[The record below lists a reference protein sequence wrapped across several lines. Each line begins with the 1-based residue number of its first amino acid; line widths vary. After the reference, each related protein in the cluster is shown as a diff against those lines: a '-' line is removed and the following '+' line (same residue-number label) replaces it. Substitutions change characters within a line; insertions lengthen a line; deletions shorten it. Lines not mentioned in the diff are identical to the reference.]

1 MQMSVD
7 CPIFDMPGYAIDDTS
22 QYTGKNNVPYIDAA
36 SAWDDQAGR
45 LIVFAIN
52 RNQTEEYP
60 LEIDVRGFE
69 EIEAVKHYQIF
80 SEDFDKKSS
89 YEQPWEAP
97 ALNKDAC
104 INQGIALTKLKPLSW
119 NVIVFEL
126 KK

>member
-1 MQMSVD
+1 MKDFFKV
-7 CPIFDMPGYAIDDTS
+7 IFLFSLVLVVYAFRDKI
-22 QYTGKNNVPYIDAA
+22 I
-36 SAWDDQAGR
+36 
-45 LIVFAIN
+45 FAIYDRFIYKDEVLSWN
-52 RNQTEEYP
+52 DFDNQTEEYP
-60 LEIDVRGFE
+60 LELDVRGFE
-69 EIEAVKHYQIF
+69 EIEAVKHYQMF